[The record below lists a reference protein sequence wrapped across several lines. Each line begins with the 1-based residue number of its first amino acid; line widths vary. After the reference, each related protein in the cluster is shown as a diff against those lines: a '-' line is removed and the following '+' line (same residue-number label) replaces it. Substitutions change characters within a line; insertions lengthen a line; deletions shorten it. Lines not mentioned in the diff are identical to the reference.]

1 MAALSVSEFAGRRFP
16 EKTPPLHVGWENLSL
31 APARLAHA
39 TRDTSPEK
47 GLQE

>member
-1 MAALSVSEFAGRRFP
+1 MAALSVSEFAGRMP
-16 EKTPPLHVGWENLSL
+16 EKTPPLHVGRENLSL

-39 TRDTSPEK
+39 TRDTSPEQ